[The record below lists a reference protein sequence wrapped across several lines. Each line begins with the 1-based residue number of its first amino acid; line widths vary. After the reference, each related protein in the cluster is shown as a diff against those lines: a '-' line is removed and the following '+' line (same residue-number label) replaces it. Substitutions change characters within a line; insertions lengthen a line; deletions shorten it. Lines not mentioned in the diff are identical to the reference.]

1 MEHLLY
7 LSEAE
12 VAGAS
17 IPLDR
22 LREVVAEAFAE
33 QARGTARA
41 ASKSVL
47 TLGSGHVF
55 QAKPAVLQASGYAG
69 MKWFG
74 LVPAAQTTG
83 PTICSLIILSD
94 VKSGAPLAVMGGNW
108 ITATRT
114 GAMTAIAAQSIAR
127 ADSETIGFVGCGVQ
141 AYSHLDAMRLVL
153 PRLRSVVACSRTLA
167 SAEKFA
173 TAARALGLE
182 ARTTTTPREAV
193 EGLDVVITTVPEGAP
208 TLEFLDAA
216 WLAPG
221 AFAAAVDLGRSWDR
235 TTLRG
240 VDILATDEHEQTKAL
255 AAMGRMNFGGPYEA
269 DLADLTTGAKPGR
282 TSAQQRAMFIY
293 SGHALADLA
302 AAQVVYET
310 ALQRGLGVR
319 LPL

>member
-47 TLGSGHVF
+47 TLGPGHVF

-114 GAMTAIAAQSIAR
+114 GAMTAIAAQSLAR

-141 AYSHLDAMRLVL
+141 ARSHLDAMRLVL
-153 PRLRSVVACSRTLA
+153 PRLRSVVA
-167 SAEKFA
+167 
-173 TAARALGLE
+173 
-182 ARTTTTPREAV
+182 
-193 EGLDVVITTVPEGAP
+193 
-208 TLEFLDAA
+208 
-216 WLAPG
+216 
-221 AFAAAVDLGRSWDR
+221 
-235 TTLRG
+235 
-240 VDILATDEHEQTKAL
+240 
-255 AAMGRMNFGGPYEA
+255 
-269 DLADLTTGAKPGR
+269 
-282 TSAQQRAMFIY
+282 
-293 SGHALADLA
+293 
-302 AAQVVYET
+302 
-310 ALQRGLGVR
+310 
-319 LPL
+319 